1 MLRVTS
7 FGTTKSVVIA
17 LRALSAKIT
26 PNNDIVYAQNDIFVF
41 EGLKWISIS
50 SLGFKTTTETYR

>member
-7 FGTTKSVVIA
+7 FGTTKSVIIA
-17 LRALSAKIT
+17 LRTLSAKIT

-41 EGLKWISIS
+41 ESLKWISIS

>member
-7 FGTTKSVVIA
+7 FGTTKSVIIA
-17 LRALSAKIT
+17 LRALSTKIT
-26 PNNDIVYAQNDIFVF
+26 PKNDIVYAQNDIFVF
-41 EGLKWISIS
+41 ESHKWISIS